1 MANFSKA
8 FNFRG
13 GFQVDTDVL
22 VVRGQN
28 VGIGS
33 TIPNERLVV
42 DGIVQAEGLKIS
54 SLEPVSISTASVGFL
69 TAGLIHVGV
78 TSISNGIITATSTA
92 GVVTYYGDGGRLLNL
107 PTSQWLDV
115 DVGLG
120 FTSIYAQGNVG
131 VDTVDPR
138 FVFQVGGVPYP
149 RAGLNTFQDGVGIE
163 TGNIWASG
171 TIQTRGNVSAAQ
183 TVNAGQFVGMGSG
196 ITALN
201 ASNLGVGSIPSNIYG
216 DEIFTGTVYGDL
228 VGTASTAASI
238 ALDADL
244 QFDTAI
250 ARILQA
256 SERVFTPTGR
266 LQVGSDNFASVGDID
281 IRKTGNSTLYSLS
294 DNGNARIFVGNERQ
308 GGPNNGFGGIR
319 FGGNV
324 LNDPL
329 SGAADLDL
337 VNYDVGNV
345 NYYLHAGPTGS
356 GTSGEFRWI
365 YGQSDRVLASMD
377 RLGKFE
383 LFGNLN
389 PTDPTLQVAGVA
401 SITGDVTVGGGLSV
415 TQNVYFDGNL
425 DVEGDLTLTGNIGI
439 TTDSL
444 ELPSTT
450 FSGEVIVGGQPEL
463 GGGVAITTDGFIR
476 TNDLLVMNGP
486 STSFSIAQDGRAQSQ
501 SSIGCT
507 GLYSEFLI
515 DTPRVVGEEY
525 SGANGFFNNALSGA
539 GFDRLFVSNMGA
551 SNLNVTGITS
561 IGSLDINSLAIDGNF
576 QIGNVQMFDI
586 GTPSEPN
593 LLVTAPVQTT
603 EIVTDIIRLSPD
615 SSVQVSVGTT
625 TTPTPSATLFFNVIA
640 DGRSWAGSIP
650 LVDNGPAPP

>member
-42 DGIVQAEGLKIS
+42 DGIIQADGLDIS
-54 SLEPVSISTASVGFL
+54 SLEPVAISTANVGFL
-69 TAGLIHVGV
+69 SAGLIHVGV
-78 TSISNGIITATSTA
+78 TSISDGIVTATSSA

-238 ALDADL
+238 SLDADL

-250 ARILQA
+250 ARVIQA

-281 IRKTGNSTLYSLS
+281 IRKTGDSTLYSLS
-294 DNGNARIFVGNERQ
+294 DNGNARIFVGRERQ
-308 GGPNNGFGGIR
+308 ANINNGFGGIR

-324 LNDPL
+324 LSDPQ
-329 SGAADLDL
+329 SGSEDLDL
-337 VNYDVGNV
+337 VNYDIGNL
-345 NYYLHAGPTGS
+345 NFYLHSGNTGA

-401 SITGDVTVGGGLSV
+401 SVTGDVNVGGGLTV
-415 TQNVYFDGNL
+415 AQNTKFNGNL
-425 DVEGDLTLTGNIGI
+425 DVEGDLTLSGNIGI

-444 ELPSTT
+444 ELPETT
-450 FSGEVIVGGQPEL
+450 FNGQVVVGNLPEL
-463 GGGVAITTDGFIR
+463 GGGVAITTDGFVR

-486 STSFSIAQDGRAQSQ
+486 TTAFSIAQDGRAVSQ

-539 GFDRLFVSNMGA
+539 GFDRLFVSELSAGDVNITGILTVG
-551 SNLNVTGITS
+551 NLDITS
-561 IGSLDINSLAIDGNF
+561 IAIDGTF
-576 QIGNVQMFDI
+576 QIGNVQMFDV

-593 LLVTAPVQTT
+593 LLVTAPIQTT
-603 EIVTDIIRLSPD
+603 EIFTDTIRLSPD
-615 SSVQVSVGTT
+615 SSVQVSVATT
-625 TTPTPSATLFFNVIA
+625 TVPSPSANLFFSVIA
-640 DGRSWAGSIP
+640 DGGSWSGSIP
-650 LVDNGPAPP
+650 LNYNGPA

>member
-42 DGIVQAEGLKIS
+42 DGIIQADGLDIS
-54 SLEPVSISTASVGFL
+54 SLEPVAISTANVGFL
-69 TAGLIHVGV
+69 SAGLIHVGV
-78 TSISNGIITATSTA
+78 TSISDGIVTATSSA

-149 RAGLNTFQDGVGIE
+149 RAGLSTFQDGVGIE

-171 TIQTRGNVSAAQ
+171 TIQTRGNVSAAE
-183 TVNAGQFVGMGSG
+183 TVFAGQFVGMGSG

-250 ARILQA
+250 ARVIQA

-281 IRKTGNSTLYSLS
+281 IRKTGDSTLYSLS
-294 DNGNARIFVGNERQ
+294 DNGNARIFVGRERQ
-308 GGPNNGFGGIR
+308 ANINNGFGGIR

-324 LNDPL
+324 LSDPQ
-329 SGAADLDL
+329 SGSEDLDL
-337 VNYDVGNV
+337 VNYDIGNL
-345 NYYLHAGPTGS
+345 NFYLHSGNTGA

-401 SITGDVTVGGGLSV
+401 SVTGDVNVGGGLTV
-415 TQNVYFDGNL
+415 AQNTKFNGNL
-425 DVEGDLTLTGNIGI
+425 DVEGDLTLSGNIGI

-444 ELPSTT
+444 ELPETT
-450 FSGEVIVGGQPEL
+450 FNGQVVVGNLPEL
-463 GGGVAITTDGFIR
+463 GGGVAITTDGFVR

-486 STSFSIAQDGRAQSQ
+486 TTAFSIAQDGRAVSQ

-539 GFDRLFVSNMGA
+539 GFDRLFVSELSAGDVNITGILTVG
-551 SNLNVTGITS
+551 NLDITS
-561 IGSLDINSLAIDGNF
+561 IAIDGTF
-576 QIGNVQMFDI
+576 QIGNVQMFDV

-593 LLVTAPVQTT
+593 LLVTAPIQTT
-603 EIVTDIIRLSPD
+603 EIFTDTIRLSPD
-615 SSVQVSVGTT
+615 SSVQVSVATT
-625 TTPTPSATLFFNVIA
+625 TVPSPSANLFFSVIA
-640 DGRSWAGSIP
+640 DGGSWSGSIP
-650 LVDNGPAPP
+650 LNYNGPA